1 MFGQYGFSQF
11 TADIYKKIVKL
22 LSNFFFVG
30 NMNSIFYFEGAG
42 KFKLLVVFFN
52 LKVA

>member
-30 NMNSIFYFEGAG
+30 NMNSINFEGAG
-42 KFKLLVVFFN
+42 KFTLLVVFI
-52 LKVA
+52 